1 MGEMSMDLLNNS
13 SVAAFVGAFSAFFLV
28 ALTDWRRRHRK
39 KWLIKRRIATLK
51 EIGIAKRETAHIMIK
66 IIQNNRFDVA
76 PVMKFPVDGLKS
88 LQSETLDVLSS
99 TEINAID
106 GLIYWME
113 SIDGRFE
120 RVRSIAEELA
130 IMVKKD
136 TPVDTRL
143 VKKIEML
150 AEYNDI
156 IKNIRLFENMSTF
169 YLKNE
174 PEKILEFQVENQLG
188 DFQLANDFKPFKEK
202 RRMRP

>member
-39 KWLIKRRIATLK
+39 KWLIKRRITTFK
-51 EIGIAKRETAHIMIK
+51 EIGIAKRETARNMIK
-66 IIQNNRFDVA
+66 IIQNNQFHVV
-76 PVMKFPVDGLKS
+76 PVIKFPVDGLKS

-106 GLIYWME
+106 ALNYWME

-120 RVRSIAEELA
+120 RARSIAEELTV
-130 IMVKKD
+130 MVKKD

-150 AEYNDI
+150 TEYSDI
-156 IKNIRLFENMSTF
+156 IKTIDVFEKMSTF

-174 PEKILEFQVENQLG
+174 PEKILQFQVDDPLG
-188 DFQLANDFKPFKEK
+188 DFQLANDFKLVREK
-202 RRMRP
+202 RHMSP